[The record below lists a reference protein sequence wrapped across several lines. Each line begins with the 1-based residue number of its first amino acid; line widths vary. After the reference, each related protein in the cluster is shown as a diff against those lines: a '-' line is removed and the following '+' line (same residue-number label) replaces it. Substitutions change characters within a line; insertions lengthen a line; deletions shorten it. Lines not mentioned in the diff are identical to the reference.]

1 MDRRGVGG
9 QVMARKDNKDGEL
22 TGRQKAAI
30 LLISMGPD
38 VSANVYR
45 HLSEEEIEKLT
56 LEISG
61 VRKVD
66 SRAKEEV
73 LDEFHQIALAQDYIA
88 QGGIAYAKE
97 ILEKALGSDDAANI
111 INRLTS
117 SLQVKPFDFARK
129 ADPAQILNF
138 IQNEHPQT
146 ISLVLSYLDPAQA
159 GQILSELPQDMQADV
174 ARRIALMDSTSPEVI
189 NEVEQILERKLSA
202 TVTQDYTNTGGIEAV
217 VEVLNGVD
225 RSTERT
231 ILDALEI
238 QDPELAEEI
247 KKRMFVFEDIVT
259 LDNRAIQRVI
269 RDVDNQDLL
278 LSLKVAS
285 DEVKEIVFSNMSKR
299 MVDTFKEEM
308 EFMGPVRL
316 RDVEEAQSRIV
327 AVIRRLEEAGEIVI
341 ARGGGDDII
350 V

>member
-1 MDRRGVGG
+1 MAKGV
-9 QVMARKDNKDGEL
+9 KEL
-22 TGRQKAAI
+22 SGKEKAAI
-30 LLISMGPD
+30 LVISLGPD
-38 VSANVYR
+38 VAAQVYK
-45 HLSEEEIEKLT
+45 HLSEEEIERLT
-56 LEISG
+56 LQISQ

-66 SRAKEEV
+66 STLKEEIITQ
-73 LDEFHQIALAQDYIA
+73 FHQLALAQDYIT
-88 QGGIAYAKE
+88 QGGIGYAKTV
-97 ILEKALGSDDAANI
+97 LEKAVGKDEAMQI

-117 SLQVKPFDFARK
+117 TLQVRPFDFARK
-129 ADPAQILNF
+129 ADPGQILNF

-146 ISLVLSYLDPAQA
+146 IALILAYLDSSQA
-159 GQILSELPQDMQADV
+159 GQILSELPQEMQADV
-174 ARRIALMDSTSPEVI
+174 AKRIALMDRTSPEVI
-189 NEVEQILERKLSA
+189 NEVEQILERKLSS
-202 TVTQDYTNTGGIEAV
+202 TVTQDFTQAGGVEAV

-269 RDVDNQDLL
+269 REVQNEDLL
-278 LSLKVAS
+278 LALRAS
-285 DEVKEIVFSNMSKR
+285 SEEVKEVMFKNMSQR
-299 MVDTFKEEM
+299 MAENFKEEM

-327 AVIRRLEEAGEIVI
+327 GTIRRLEEAGELVI
-341 ARGGGDDII
+341 ARGGGDDVI

>member
-1 MDRRGVGG
+1 
-9 QVMARKDNKDGEL
+9 MAKREKGLSGK
-22 TGRQKAAI
+22 QKAAI
-30 LLISMGPD
+30 LLISLGPE
-38 VSANVYR
+38 VASSVYK
-45 HLSEEEIEKLT
+45 HLSEEEIERLT
-56 LEISG
+56 LEISS
-61 VRKVD
+61 VKKVD
-66 SRAKEEV
+66 ADSKEEV
-73 LDEFHQIALAQDYIA
+73 LEEFHNIALAQDYIT
-88 QGGIAYAKE
+88 QGGIGYAKTV
-97 ILEKALGSDDAANI
+97 LEKALGQDQASAI

-117 SLQVKPFDFARK
+117 SLQVRPFDFARK
-129 ADPAQILNF
+129 ADASQILNF

-146 ISLVLSYLDPAQA
+146 IALILSYLDPQKA
-159 GQILSELPQDMQADV
+159 GQILSELAQEVQADI
-174 ARRIALMDSTSPEVI
+174 ARRIAIMDSTSPEI
-189 NEVEQILERKLSA
+189 ISEVESILERKLSA
-202 TVTQDYTNTGGIEAV
+202 TVTQDFTQTGGIESV

-225 RSTERT
+225 RATEKT

-259 LDNRAIQRVI
+259 LDNRSIQRVI
-269 RDVDNQDLL
+269 RDCENEDLL
-278 LSLKVAS
+278 LSLKVS
-285 DEVKEIVFSNMSKR
+285 SEEVKEIVFRNMSKR

-327 AVIRRLEEAGEIVI
+327 AIIRRLEESGEIII

>member
-1 MDRRGVGG
+1 
-9 QVMARKDNKDGEL
+9 MARKEQKGL
-22 TGRQKAAI
+22 SGKQKAAI
-30 LLISMGPD
+30 LLISLGPD
-38 VSANVYR
+38 VSANIYK
-45 HLSEEEIEKLT
+45 HLNEDEIEKLT

-61 VRKVD
+61 IKKVE
-66 SRAKEEV
+66 SMAKEEIV
-73 LDEFHQIALAQDYIA
+73 EEFHNIAVAQDYIS
-88 QGGIAYAKE
+88 QGGIGYAKT
-97 ILEKALGSDDAANI
+97 ILEKALGNEQASII

-117 SLQVKPFDFARK
+117 SLQVRPFDFARK

-146 ISLVLSYLDPAQA
+146 IALILSYLDPAQA
-159 GQILSELPQDMQADV
+159 GQILSELPQEIQADI
-174 ARRIALMDSTSPEVI
+174 AKRIAVMDSTSPEII
-189 NEVEQILERKLSA
+189 NEVEQILEKKLSA
-202 TVTQDYTNTGGIEAV
+202 TVTRDYTHTGGIESV

-269 RDVDNQDLL
+269 RDCENEDLL
-278 LSLKVAS
+278 LSLKIS
-285 DEVKEIVFSNMSKR
+285 SEEVKEIIFKNMSQR
-299 MVDTFKEEM
+299 MVESFKEEM

-327 AVIRRLEEAGEIVI
+327 GVIRRLEDAGEIII

>member
-1 MDRRGVGG
+1 
-9 QVMARKDNKDGEL
+9 MAKRELQNGL
-22 TGRQKAAI
+22 TGKQKAAI
-30 LLISMGPD
+30 LLISLGPD
-38 VSANVYR
+38 VSASVYK
-45 HLSEEEIEKLT
+45 HLSEDEIEKLT

-61 VRKVD
+61 VRRVE
-66 SRAKEEV
+66 ANTKEQIME
-73 LDEFHQIALAQDYIA
+73 EFHQIAIAQDYIT
-88 QGGIAYAKE
+88 QGGIGYAKTV
-97 ILEKALGSDDAANI
+97 LEKALGEERAGVI

-129 ADPAQILNF
+129 ADPGQILNF

-146 ISLVLSYLDPAQA
+146 IALILSYLDSRQSA
-159 GQILSELPQDMQADV
+159 QILSELPQEVQADI
-174 ARRIALMDSTSPEVI
+174 ARRIAIMDRTSPEII

-202 TVTQDYTNTGGIEAV
+202 TVTHDYTQTGGIEAV

-238 QDPELAEEI
+238 QDPGLAEEI

-269 RDVDNQDLL
+269 RDVENEDLM
-278 LSLKVAS
+278 LSLRVAS
-285 DEVKEIVFSNMSKR
+285 EEVKDIVFKNMSKR
-299 MVDTFKEEM
+299 MVETFQEEM
-308 EFMGPVRL
+308 EYMGPVRL

>member
-1 MDRRGVGG
+1 
-9 QVMARKDNKDGEL
+9 MAKQQEL

-30 LLISMGPD
+30 LLISLGPD
-38 VSANVYR
+38 VSAQVYK
-45 HLSEEEIEKLT
+45 HLTEEEIEKLT

-61 VRKVD
+61 VKKVD
-66 SRAKEEV
+66 NNQKEDV
-73 LDEFHQIALAQDYIA
+73 LEQFHQIALAQDYIA
-88 QGGIAYAKE
+88 QGGIAYAKT
-97 ILEKALGSDDAANI
+97 ILEKAIGAEQAQAVIS
-111 INRLTS
+111 RLTS

-129 ADPAQILNF
+129 TDPNQILNF
-138 IQNEHPQT
+138 IQGEHPQT
-146 ISLVLSYLDPAQA
+146 IALVLSYLDNEQA
-159 GQILSELPQDMQADV
+159 GQILSELPQEMQADI
-174 ARRIALMDSTSPEVI
+174 AKRIALMDSTSPEI
-189 NEVEQILERKLSA
+189 IYEVERILEQKLSS
-202 TVTQDYTNTGGIEAV
+202 TVTQDYTQTGGIQAV

-269 RDVDNQDLL
+269 REVENDDLRL
-278 LSLKVAS
+278 ALKVAS
-285 DEVKEIVFSNMSKR
+285 EEVQEIVFSNMSSR
-299 MVDTFKEEM
+299 MAETFKEEM

-316 RDVEEAQSRIV
+316 KDVEEAQTRIV
-327 AVIRRLEEAGEIVI
+327 ASIRRLEEVGEIVI

>member
-1 MDRRGVGG
+1 VVRRE
-9 QVMARKDNKDGEL
+9 KDL
-22 TGRQKAAI
+22 TGKQKAAI
-30 LLISMGPD
+30 LLISLGPD
-38 VSANVYR
+38 VSASVYK

-61 VRKVD
+61 VKKVETE
-66 SRAKEEV
+66 AKEDILE
-73 LDEFHQIALAQDYIA
+73 EFHHIAIAQDYIS
-88 QGGIAYAKE
+88 QGGIGYAKTV
-97 ILEKALGSDDAANI
+97 LEKALGSEQALAI

-117 SLQVKPFDFARK
+117 SLQVKPFDFARR
-129 ADPAQILNF
+129 ADAAQILNF

-146 ISLVLSYLDPAQA
+146 IALILSYLEPQQA
-159 GQILSELPQDMQADV
+159 GQILSELPQEVQADI
-174 ARRIALMDSTSPEVI
+174 ARRIAIMDGTSPEVI
-189 NEVEQILERKLSA
+189 SEVEAILERKLSA
-202 TVTQDYTNTGGIEAV
+202 TVTQDYTQTGGVEAV

-225 RSTERT
+225 RSTEKT

-259 LDNRAIQRVI
+259 LDGRSIQRVI
-269 RDVDNQDLL
+269 RDCDNEDLL
-278 LSLKVAS
+278 LSLKVSS
-285 DEVKEIVFSNMSKR
+285 DEVKEVVFRNMSNR
-299 MVDTFKEEM
+299 MVETLKEEM

-327 AVIRRLEEAGEIVI
+327 AVIRRLEDSGEIII